1 MIKNS
6 KEDIDLMLSIADLT
20 SLFDSSQGMQPFLAE
35 VVKTVASHMNADVC
49 SIYLYNRE
57 NKNLILKATA
67 GLNLELIDKLT
78 INKSEGLVGLSIRE
92 LRAVC
97 EADAEKNPHFLPIE
111 ESGENRY
118 RAFLAVPI
126 LRGLNKVGVLVVQHS
141 KPAYFKKSDKKALMV
156 IASHLAAS
164 IENANLILALNDT
177 KKDNE
182 ECSLK
187 DTGSCII
194 KGTPIVPGIISGRA
208 YKMAIESSGPLKLCP
223 SKKCYK
229 EDLNSF
235 LKAVED
241 TENQILSLEDH
252 IGEEFSEFANM
263 IFDAHALILKDKSFT
278 GKMKNLIE
286 NEGVAAQNAVTQ
298 VVNQFIDI
306 FSASE
311 DNRMKE
317 KVQDIKD
324 LGHRLLENL
333 LVESESEGDYSGQ
346 VIISRELL
354 PSELIKLSAQNAA
367 GFVLSGQGATA
378 HISILAKSIGSAM
391 IYSDDIKLDSIEDD
405 TPLIV
410 DAYQGTLYISPTE
423 EIKTRIKPHLI
434 SDNDIEKTDLEV
446 SDKTL
451 TKDGQIITLG
461 ATINLLNDLKRAI
474 VMKQDGI
481 GLYRSEF
488 PFIIRNNFPSE
499 EEQYQVYRKVVTAM
513 PAKDVVLRTLDIG
526 GDKIL
531 SYMPDSQED
540 NPFLGLR
547 AIRFLLKNKKI
558 FVEQLKAMLRAGKD
572 RDIKIMFPL
581 VGSLDDFRAAKRLV
595 EKSIGF
601 LKRDELKHNNK
612 PELGLMIELPSAVL
626 LADELCKEADFVSIG
641 SNDLIQY
648 LLGVDRTNSSVASLY
663 QGEHPAVLK
672 AIAEVAKAAQKNDCK
687 LSICGNLSYDKRLLY
702 FFIGLGIESFSIT
715 PERMPEIQQFISTVN
730 FEDAKKDSVD
740 ILKLRTIKDVREY
753 FNKKLPDTVINS

>member
-1 MIKNS
+1 MKKNN
-6 KEDIDLMLSIADLT
+6 KENIDLILSIADLT
-20 SLFDSSQGMQPFLAE
+20 SLFDSSRGMKPFLAE
-35 VVKTVASHMNADVC
+35 VVKTVASHMGADVC

-57 NKNLILKATA
+57 NKNLVLKATA
-67 GLNLELIDKLT
+67 GLNPELIDNLT
-78 INKSEGLVGLSIRE
+78 INKNEGLVGLSIRE

-97 EADAEKNPHFLPIE
+97 EANAENNPYFLSIE
-111 ESGENRY
+111 ESGESKY
-118 RAFLAVPI
+118 KAFLAVPI

-141 KPAYFKKSDKKALMV
+141 KPAYFKKSDRKTLLV

-164 IENANLILALNDT
+164 IENAKLILALNET
-177 KKDNE
+177 KKDID

-187 DTGSCII
+187 NAGSCII
-194 KGTPIVPGIISGRA
+194 KGTAIVPGIISGRA
-208 YKMAIESSGPLKLCP
+208 YKMEIENSGPLKLCP

-229 EDLNSF
+229 EDIASF

-241 TENQILSLEDH
+241 TEKQILSLQDH

-278 GKMKNLIE
+278 GKMKSLIE
-286 NEGVAAQNAVTQ
+286 EDGLAAQNAVTK

-311 DNRMKE
+311 DNRMRE

-333 LVESESEGDYSGQ
+333 LLESENEGDYSGQ

-391 IYSDDIKLDSIEDD
+391 IYSDDEKLDSIEDD

-410 DAYQGTLYISPTE
+410 DAYQGTLYISPSD
-423 EIKTRIKPHLI
+423 EIKERLKPHLSRDHDIEETDVTI
-434 SDNDIEKTDLEV
+434 SDETK
-446 SDKTL
+446 
-451 TKDGQIITLG
+451 TKDGKEITLG
-461 ATINLLNDLKRAI
+461 ATINLLNDLKRA
-474 VMKQDGI
+474 VAVKQNGI

-499 EEQYQVYRKVVTAM
+499 MEQYQVYRKVVTAM
-513 PAKDVVLRTLDIG
+513 PDKDVVLRTLDIG

-581 VGSLDDFRAAKRLV
+581 VGSVDDFRAAKRLV

-601 LKRDELKHNNK
+601 LERDELKHNNK

-672 AIAEVAKAAQKNDCK
+672 AIHSVAKAAQANSCK

-702 FFIGLGIESFSIT
+702 FFIGIGIESFSIT
-715 PERMPEIQQFISTVN
+715 PERMAEIQKFISTVN
-730 FEDAKKDSVD
+730 YEDAKRDSIE
-740 ILKLRTIKDVREY
+740 ILKLTTIEDVREY
-753 FNKKLPDTVINS
+753 FNRKLPETAISS